1 MQPNYSPWGH
11 KEPDSPEHT
20 CTRFGASLRAQQVKN
35 LPAMQEMREIWVQLG
50 RLGRSSGGGNVNPH
64 QYSCLKISWPEEP
77 CSPWGHGRVGHDWV
91 TEYTQAVLN
100 IIEHSFWQRTC
111 FWVRKFSSK
120 GNFKGFLEESLVF
133 VSGHCASDTDSLWPQ
148 AILAGQLCPQG
159 HRLHISEHSL
169 PAILLS
175 LEVSGY
181 LHCEWGRYERKG
193 GKEVFLWGQ
202 AYWASHSAHILAGTN
217 FRVSLTPPLAL

>member
-20 CTRFGASLRAQQVKN
+20 CTGFGASLRAQQVKN

-91 TEYTQAVLN
+91 TEHTQAVLN
-100 IIEHSFWQRTC
+100 TIEHSFWQRTC
-111 FWVRKFSSK
+111 FWVRKFSCK

-148 AILAGQLCPQG
+148 AVLAGQLCP
-159 HRLHISEHSL
+159 
-169 PAILLS
+169 
-175 LEVSGY
+175 
-181 LHCEWGRYERKG
+181 
-193 GKEVFLWGQ
+193 
-202 AYWASHSAHILAGTN
+202 
-217 FRVSLTPPLAL
+217 